1 MLNYIAQRLI
11 LMIVILFGVLTIT
24 FFLSRVLPAS
34 PANLILGD
42 RPTAEQVAV
51 AEEELG
57 LNKPLLVQYALY
69 MGKIAQGDFGNS
81 LRTNQPV
88 LVEIRNRMGATL
100 ELTTLAIIIV
110 IVVGV
115 PLGVLSAVRQN
126 SWIDNLARAGAVG
139 GVAIPAFMLAMILQI
154 IFYGQLNWLPIQ
166 GRMDSILLLDV
177 KIPQI
182 TRLFLIDTLLAG
194 EWQAFKSSV
203 SHIILPTLTL
213 AIVTL
218 ASVTRITRNMMVE
231 VLSEEF
237 IRTAFAYGL
246 PRRAIYYR
254 YALKATLIPMLTVVG
269 LTYGY
274 LLGGAVVVEFV
285 FDWPGL
291 GGFLVFSIVQNDFP
305 AVLGTTLFL
314 AATYL
319 TINLIVDLLYFAV
332 DPRLRAQ

>member
-11 LMIVILFGVLTIT
+11 LMIGILFGVLTIT

>member
-1 MLNYIAQRLI
+1 MI
-11 LMIVILFGVLTIT
+11 LMIGILFGVLTIT
-24 FFLSRVLPAS
+24 FFVGRVLPNS
-34 PANLILGD
+34 PATLVLGD
-42 RPTAEQVAV
+42 RPTAEQVAT

-57 LNKPLLVQYALY
+57 LNKPLIVQYALY
-69 MGKIAQGDFGNS
+69 VGQVAQGNFGKS
-81 LRTNQPV
+81 LRTHQPV
-88 LVEIRNRMGATL
+88 LVEIRNRLGATF

-115 PLGVLSAVRQN
+115 PLGVLSAVWQN
-126 SWIDNLARAGAVG
+126 SLIDNLARAGGVG

-154 IFYGQLNWLPIQ
+154 VFYGQLNWLPLQ
-166 GRMDSILLLDV
+166 GRMDSVTLLDV
-177 KIPQI
+177 PFDKV
-182 TRLFLIDTLLAG
+182 TGLFLVDTLLAG
-194 EWQAFKSSV
+194 EWGAFKSAV
-203 SHIILPTLTL
+203 RHIILPTLTL
-213 AIVTL
+213 SIVTL
-218 ASVTRITRNMMVE
+218 ASVTRITRNMMVD
-231 VLSEEF
+231 
-237 IRTAFAYGL
+237 
-246 PRRAIYYR
+246 
-254 YALKATLIPMLTVVG
+254 

-319 TINLIVDLLYFAV
+319 TINLIVDLLYFIV

>member
-1 MLNYIAQRLI
+1 MI
-11 LMIVILFGVLTIT
+11 LMIGILFGVLTIT
-24 FFLSRVLPAS
+24 FFVGRVLPNS
-34 PANLILGD
+34 PATLVLGD
-42 RPTAEQVAV
+42 RPTAEQVAT

-57 LNKPLLVQYALY
+57 LDKPLIVQYALY
-69 MGKIAQGDFGNS
+69 VGQVAQGNFGKS
-81 LRTNQPV
+81 LRTHQPV
-88 LVEIRNRMGATL
+88 LVEIRNRMGATF

-115 PLGVLSAVRQN
+115 PLGVLSAVWQN
-126 SWIDNLARAGAVG
+126 SWIDNLARAGGVG

-154 IFYGQLNWLPIQ
+154 VFYGQLNWLPLQ
-166 GRMDSILLLDV
+166 GRMDSVTLLDV
-177 KIPQI
+177 PFDKV
-182 TRLFLIDTLLAG
+182 TGLFLVDTLLAG
-194 EWQAFKSSV
+194 EWGAFKSAV
-203 SHIILPTLTL
+203 RHIILPTLTL
-213 AIVTL
+213 SIVTL

-231 VLSEEF
+231 VLGEEF

-246 PRRAIYYR
+246 PRQAIYYR
-254 YALKATLIPMLTVVG
+254 YALKATLIPMLTVIG

-319 TINLIVDLLYFAV
+319 TINLIVDLLYFIV

>member
-1 MLNYIAQRLI
+1 MIKYVAHRII

-57 LNKPLLVQYALY
+57 LNKPLIVQYALY
-69 MGKIAQGDFGNS
+69 MGQIARGNFGDS
-81 LRTNQPV
+81 LRTHQPV
-88 LVEIRNRMGATL
+88 LVEIRNRMGATI

-110 IVVGV
+110 VVAGV
-115 PLGVLSAVRQN
+115 PIGVLSAVKQN
-126 SWIDNLARAGAVG
+126 SWLDNIARAGAVG

-166 GRMDSILLLDV
+166 GRMDSAILLDV
-177 KIPQI
+177 PFPQI
-182 TRLFLIDTLLAG
+182 TGLFLVDTLLAG
-194 EWQAFKSSV
+194 EWGAFKNAV
-203 SHIILPTLTL
+203 SHIILPVLTL

-218 ASVTRITRNMMVE
+218 ATVTRITRNMMVE
-231 VLSEEF
+231 VLGEEF

-246 PRRAIYYR
+246 PRRTIYYR

-314 AATYL
+314 ATVYL
-319 TINLIVDLLYFAV
+319 TINLIVDLFYFVV
-332 DPRLRAQ
+332 DPRLRTQ

>member
-1 MLNYIAQRLI
+1 MLKYVAHRMI
-11 LMIVILFGVLTIT
+11 LMIGILFGVLTIT
-24 FFLSRVLPAS
+24 FFVGRVLPNS
-34 PANLILGD
+34 PATLVLGD
-42 RPTAEQVAV
+42 RPTAEQVAT

-57 LNKPLLVQYALY
+57 LNKPLIVQYALY
-69 MGKIAQGDFGNS
+69 VGQIAQGNFGKS
-81 LRTNQPV
+81 LRTHQPV
-88 LVEIRNRMGATL
+88 LVEIRNRMGATF

-154 IFYGQLNWLPIQ
+154 VFYGQLNWLPLQ
-166 GRMDSILLLDV
+166 GRMDSVTLLDV
-177 KIPQI
+177 PFDKV
-182 TRLFLIDTLLAG
+182 TGLFLVDTLLAG
-194 EWQAFKSSV
+194 EWGAFKSAV
-203 SHIILPTLTL
+203 SHLILPTLTL
-213 AIVTL
+213 SIVTL

-231 VLSEEF
+231 VLGEEF

-246 PRRAIYYR
+246 PRQAIYYR
-254 YALKATLIPMLTVVG
+254 YALKATLIPMLTVIG

-291 GGFLVFSIVQNDFP
+291 GGFLVLSIVQNDFP

-319 TINLIVDLLYFAV
+319 TINLIVDLLYTVV
-332 DPRLRAQ
+332 DPRLRTQ